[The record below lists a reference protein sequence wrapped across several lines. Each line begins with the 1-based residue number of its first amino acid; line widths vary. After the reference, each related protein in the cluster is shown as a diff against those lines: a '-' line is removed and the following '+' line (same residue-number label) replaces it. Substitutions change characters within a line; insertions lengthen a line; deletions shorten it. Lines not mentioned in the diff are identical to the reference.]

1 MSALLQWLIAL
12 IKVILI
18 SGRDT
23 KAKLE
28 WVKKNTGNE
37 EIKVTITEYLLRRL
51 ATNT

>member
-1 MSALLQWLIAL
+1 MSALLQWLITL

-23 KAKLE
+23 KAQLE
-28 WVKKNTGNE
+28 WVKNTGSE
-37 EIKVTITEYLLRRL
+37 EIKVTITEYLSRRL